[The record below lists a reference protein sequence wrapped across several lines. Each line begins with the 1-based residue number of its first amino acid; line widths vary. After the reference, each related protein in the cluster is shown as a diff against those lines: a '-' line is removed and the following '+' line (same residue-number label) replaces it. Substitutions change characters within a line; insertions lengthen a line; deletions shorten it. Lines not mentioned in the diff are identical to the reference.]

1 MTLRALVALLILILA
16 PLPALAF
23 GNCAEAGYRLSF
35 DDRLPAAAT
44 CHVQELNPIVIEG
57 RSTPVRILRFDRA
70 FDADDARWL
79 AALNDTIDITGL
91 FATALD
97 AGLRIQ
103 PVTIVLTSFEEH
115 FDAAGRAVPPHTGSA
130 VAHGV
135 TNAGRL
141 PTECLVT
148 MYKLDDGVTDG
159 EFTRTLAHELFHCI
173 QFSTWTAK
181 FLEPGGSWWIEG
193 SAEYFGVLVA
203 PEPAEGHH
211 QGFGEASQTAG
222 LAEAGVA
229 SPLDYENVA
238 FFSWLH
244 QQGGGPAVGAFLS
257 DLPTGGAPANAQ
269 ALIDLPQWTRF
280 TEDLLADRVRLP
292 GGDAVP
298 KGRSMLV
305 LGVDEADRDSDLE
318 TDAFRTLRADV
329 DVTSQG
335 RYEVSIDGPETLK
348 ARLRTGE
355 GEWQDLPAPLES
367 CRNSA
372 PATFYAVTTEGPI
385 SFTVKTRKTGD
396 CSPCETAGVGDS
408 CMAGTWMMTGGGPL
422 EWMRANGMP
431 ADVQVEASEMSVRM
445 TRSGDY
451 LLNPVRVDI
460 EATSDG
466 MAVTGDGQSVGLSG
480 HWGAA
485 DGVLHIC
492 PISGE
497 IVTNVQ
503 VDGGAMMSRMFG
515 AGEPMQLAYS
525 CNGNT
530 MTTTM
535 EIPGLGPMNTTYTR
549 TGP

>member
-23 GNCAEAGYRLSF
+23 GNCAEAAYRLRF

-44 CHVQELNPIVIEG
+44 CHEKKLNRIVIEG

-70 FDADDARWL
+70 FGADDDRWL
-79 AALNDTIDITGL
+79 AALNDTIDIIGL
-91 FATALD
+91 FATSLD

-115 FDAAGRAVPPHTGSA
+115 FDAAGRDVPPHTGRA

-135 TNAGRL
+135 TNAGRF
-141 PTECLVT
+141 PSECPVT
-148 MYKLDDGVTDG
+148 MYKLDEGVTDA
-159 EFTRTLAHELFHCI
+159 EFTRTLAHEVFHCI
-173 QFSTWTAK
+173 QFATWTAK
-181 FLEPGGSWWIEG
+181 FLEPDGLWWIEG
-193 SAEYFGVLVA
+193 SAEYFGVLVV
-203 PEPAEGHH
+203 PEALEGHH

-222 LAEAGVA
+222 LAEDGAA
-229 SPLDYENVA
+229 RALDYENVA

-244 QQGGGPAVGAFLS
+244 QQGGGPAVGTFLS
-257 DLPTGGAPANAQ
+257 DLPLGGAPANAQ

-280 TEDLLADRVRLP
+280 TEDLLTDRVHLP
-292 GGDAVP
+292 GGEAVP
-298 KGRSMLV
+298 KGRSLLV
-305 LGVDEADRDSDLE
+305 LEVDEADRDSDLE

-329 DVTSQG
+329 DVTSPG
-335 RYEVSIDGPETLK
+335 RYEVSVDGPETLK

-355 GEWQDLPAPLES
+355 GEWQDLPAPVES

-372 PATFYAVTTEGPI
+372 PATLYAVTTEGPV

-431 ADVQVEASEMSVRM
+431 ADIKVEASEMSVRM

-451 LLNPVRVDI
+451 LLNPVSVTI
-460 EATSDG
+460 EAASDG
-466 MAVTGDGQSVGLSG
+466 MQVTGDSQSVGLSG

-492 PISGE
+492 PLSGE
-497 IVTNVQ
+497 VATSIQ
-503 VDGGAMMSRMFG
+503 VDGAPMMSRMFG
-515 AGEPMQLAYS
+515 AGESMQLAYT

-535 EIPGLGPMNTTYTR
+535 EIPGLGPMETTYTR